1 MTANV
6 DVINTFFDRWRWI
19 GALIAVL
26 TVLGVSV
33 AWPGT
38 RITKLE
44 QQRAEDHEQL
54 EKTTG
59 YMRLLATA
67 TCLEAQQERNPML
80 SQMCARVLSDPAVF
94 TLP

>member
-1 MTANV
+1 MTIAM
-6 DVINTFFDRWRWI
+6 INSFFDKWRWV

-26 TVLGVSV
+26 GVMGVSV

-44 QQRAEDHEQL
+44 EQRIDDRAQL
-54 EKTTG
+54 DKTTG

-67 TCLEAQQERNPML
+67 TCLRDDHKENTLLA
-80 SQMCARVLSDPAVF
+80 QMCARVLSDPTVF
-94 TLP
+94 ELPR